1 MDDIFV
7 AFSDIGTKDLFKW
20 DLPKE
25 VDEFVDLMKELK
37 LDEDLIDDIRDLLA
51 KVAFEYVSVGFKQ
64 GFKFAYRF
72 DVDVLKC
79 FYYGVKIQIDTSCGV
94 DDILNLLP
102 KLSDENLKSVSL
114 LFDSLKS
121 ECGFIGFEF
130 GFRFAYSVGCE
141 VETLLAISWILRI

>member
-1 MDDIFV
+1 MDDIFD
-7 AFSDIGTKDLFKW
+7 AFSDIGTRDLFKW

-25 VDEFVDLMKELK
+25 VDEFIDLMKKLK
-37 LDEDLIDDIRDLLA
+37 LDEDLIDDINDLLVD
-51 KVAFEYVSVGFKQ
+51 VASEYVLVGFKQ

-72 DVDVLKC
+72 DVDVLKR
-79 FYYGVKIQIDTSCGV
+79 FYHGVKIQIDTSCVV

-114 LFDSLKS
+114 LFGSLKS
-121 ECGFIGFEF
+121 ECGFIGFKF

-141 VETLLAISWILRI
+141 VETLLAIS